1 MHSCSRLEQEFV
13 SRRYTPLDNGQ
24 LADFPDQSGPVSFK
38 LSTFRVRPRKG
49 RVKGTLVLLERGLR
63 AYPLSQIRV
72 IKSCRP
78 IK

>member
-13 SRRYTPLDNGQ
+13 SRRYTPLDNGP
-24 LADFPDQSGPVSFK
+24 LGG
-38 LSTFRVRPRKG
+38 LSRPKRTSLFQIVHVQVRARKG